1 MTPGGRGRGPG
12 RGLAVVLAAL
22 AAAGVGCAFEDQK
35 QLQVAARGEQGNF
48 ATYVQ
53 PVLATSC
60 ASLDCHGMAGRPLR
74 LYAKHGLRMDAAL
87 RGQEAS
93 EAELSANIA
102 SIAALDPD
110 ASSLEDN
117 LLLLK
122 PLAVKAGGMHHVGG
136 DLWANQADPAYR
148 CLHAWLRAG
157 ASDAIGQAVCKEA
170 AP

>member
-1 MTPGGRGRGPG
+1 MTVRGRM
-12 RGLAVVLAAL
+12 RVAVLAVLVG
-22 AAAGVGCAFEDQK
+22 AAAGCAFEDQK
-35 QLQVAARGEQGNF
+35 QLQVAARGEQSNF

-53 PVLATSC
+53 PVLAASC

-93 EAELSANIA
+93 ADELAANMA
-102 SIAALDPD
+102 AIAALDPD
-110 ASSLEDN
+110 ATSLEDN

-136 DLWANQADPAYR
+136 GLWVNQADPAYR